1 MNSQDFFASIKNELQ
16 QVEEQ
21 LCTTLDTQQPL
32 LKEASEH
39 LIKAGGKRLRPA
51 FVLLSASFFT
61 KNLVDMIPMAV
72 AVELVHMATLV
83 HDDVID
89 NSPSRRG
96 MDTVKNAYGNRISV
110 YSGDYI
116 FAKGLALAASYDR
129 ADVLQIISDAS
140 VRICEGEIIQMET
153 CFDVDQT
160 LKDYLNRIK
169 RKTAL
174 LMSISCQLG
183 ALIAG
188 ASPEMIYHVTRYGYY
203 LGMAF
208 QITDDILD
216 FVANEEVLGK
226 PTGSDIRQ
234 GIITLPVL
242 YALKHGKSA
251 GQLNEIL
258 RFPDRVAD
266 QAEQILITIRSSGG
280 IEYSYA
286 AAVRYIEKAQ
296 RHLLALPETEARTT
310 MDKLASY
317 VCERDF

>member
-1 MNSQDFFASIKNELQ
+1 MNSQDFFASIRNELQ
-16 QVEEQ
+16 QVERQ
-21 LCTTLDTQQPL
+21 LFITLDTGQPL

-61 KNLVDMIPMAV
+61 DHLDELIPMAV
-72 AVELVHMATLV
+72 SLELVHMATLV

-96 MDTVKNAYGNRISV
+96 IDTVKAKYGNRISV

-116 FAKGLALAASYDR
+116 FAKSLALAAGYNRS
-129 ADVLQIISDAS
+129 DVVEIISDAS

-153 CFDVDQT
+153 CFDLGQT
-160 LKDYLNRIK
+160 LKDYLIRIE

-188 ASPEMIYHVTRYGYY
+188 ASPDMIYHVKRYGYY

-216 FVANEEVLGK
+216 FIADETVLGK
-226 PTGSDIRQ
+226 PTGSDIQQ

-242 YALKHGKSA
+242 YALNRSNNAEELK
-251 GQLNEIL
+251 EIL
-258 RFPDRVAD
+258 SSPEKVAD
-266 QAEQILITIRSSGG
+266 KSERALTLVRGSGG
-280 IEYSYA
+280 IEYSYRA
-286 AAVRYIEKAQ
+286 AERYIEKAQ
-296 RHLLALPETEARTT
+296 RQLLALPDTEARATLT
-310 MDKLASY
+310 KLADF